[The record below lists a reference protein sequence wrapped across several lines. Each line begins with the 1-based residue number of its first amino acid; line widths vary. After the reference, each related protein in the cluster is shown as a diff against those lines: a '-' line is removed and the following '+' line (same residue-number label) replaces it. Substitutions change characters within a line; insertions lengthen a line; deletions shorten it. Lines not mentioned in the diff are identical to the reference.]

1 MLEIQ
6 QELDALS
13 VEGAD
18 YSLEDMKRKEELQ
31 DKLVEKQQDRTDFL
45 YDHEVEVRKDAL
57 DKEKE
62 AFEDNINTQID
73 AIEDYLKHEGWIRQQ
88 AIDLINGK
96 SQQFYNDLYEYTMTY
111 TKKSHYEFTKL
122 WNDAYDALM
131 KYGNGQIDVDM
142 TLMYLMNRIAEI
154 ENEMNNLD
162 NAINR
167 AKSSASGLATS
178 LDDVALQYDK
188 ARVSAEEFKDAID
201 DAKEKA
207 SSISSDPIS
216 TIKQLQAVNTPK
228 KYSPRPQTL
237 SDWLESQGLVYHDGG
252 VVQHQGITKNSEV
265 LAKLMAGEVVV
276 TPSQADNF
284 FNNTLPKIASSNT
297 INNNSMSPTVSI
309 GDINIT
315 GNADASVVSQIK
327 SAQQEIVNSVF
338 KVINGQKNIFNG
350 GRIK

>member
-31 DKLVEKQQDRTDFL
+31 DELAEKQQDRTDFL
-45 YDHEVEVRKDAL
+45 YDHEVEIRKDAL

-62 AFEDNINTQID
+62 AFEDNINTQIN
-73 AIEDYLKHEGWIRQQ
+73 AIEDYLKHEGWVRQQ

-111 TKKSHYEFTKL
+111 TKKSHYEFNEL

-131 KYGNGQIDVDM
+131 KYGNGQINVDLA
-142 TLMYLMNRIAEI
+142 LMYLINRISEI
-154 ENEMNNLD
+154 EAEMNNLD
-162 NAINR
+162 NAINKV
-167 AKSSASGLATS
+167 KSSVDNLATS
-178 LDDVALQYDK
+178 INDVTAQYDR
-188 ARVSAEEFKDAID
+188 ARVSAEEFNNTVD
-201 DAKEKA
+201 EM
-207 SSISSDPIS
+207 SNTSMDPIS
-216 TIKQLQAVNTPK
+216 LVKKLQATNPPK
-228 KYSPRPQTL
+228 QYSQRPQTL
-237 SDWLESQGLVYHDGG
+237 DDWLRDQGFIYHDGG

-276 TPSQADNF
+276 TPGQADNF
-284 FNNTLPKIASSNT
+284 FNNTLPKIVSSNT
-297 INNNSMSPTVSI
+297 INNSMSPTISI

-315 GNADASVVSQIK
+315 GNADASVISQIK
-327 SAQQEIVNSVF
+327 SVQQEIVNDVF

-350 GRIK
+350 GRVK